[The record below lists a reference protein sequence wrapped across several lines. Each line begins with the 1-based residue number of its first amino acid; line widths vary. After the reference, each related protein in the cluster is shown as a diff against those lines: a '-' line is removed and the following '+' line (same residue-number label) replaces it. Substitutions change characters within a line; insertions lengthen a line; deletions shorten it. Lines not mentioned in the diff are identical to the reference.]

1 MENERKKFR
10 FEILLERY
18 FTNFHRILFTNLI
31 FAVPSAV
38 IFALF
43 YFLNSFIFKDSLV
56 VPFLLLSI
64 IPLYPF
70 YAGVVMVCRN
80 IARGERDVPVFR
92 SFIRAVKDN
101 FPHFLLH
108 GVLIY
113 VASMLCVLAVSLYV
127 SMLSVSWVFYG
138 LLFVVIVI
146 ALFVLYTAF
155 YIPLM
160 SITYDLPLKYVYKNS
175 FLMSFGEFKNN
186 LFATLALAVV
196 FGICFT
202 AVAFIN
208 SGMAKIIVVA
218 ALWVLLIPATCT
230 FMYVFFVYDGM
241 TAIIRDKDELS
252 RELTDSI
259 DKSLEQRK
267 KEMNPQTVEED
278 FSDIDISS
286 LKDTDDY
293 IFHNGRMVKQS
304 TLLRMIREREQQN
317 AESGSDSDE

>member
-1 MENERKKFR
+1 MDNERKRFR
-10 FEILLERY
+10 FEVLLERY
-18 FTNFHRILFTNLI
+18 FTNFHRILLTNLI

-38 IFALF
+38 VFAVF
-43 YFLNSFIFKDSLV
+43 YFLDSLIFKDTLV

-80 IARGERDVPVFR
+80 IARGESGVPVFK
-92 SFIRAVKDN
+92 SFLSAVKDN
-101 FPHFLLH
+101 FLRFLLH

-113 VASMLCVLAVSLYV
+113 VAAMLSVLSISLYV
-127 SMLSVSWVFYG
+127 SMLSASWLFYV
-138 LLFVVIVI
+138 LLFFVIVI
-146 ALFVLYTAF
+146 SLLLLYTAF

-160 SITYDLPLKYVYKNS
+160 TITYDLPLKYIYKNS

-186 LFATLALAVV
+186 IFATLALAVV

-208 SGMAKIIVVA
+208 SGMAKIIVIA

-230 FMYVFFVYDGM
+230 FMYVFFIYDGM
-241 TAIIRDKDELS
+241 TTIIRDKEELS

-259 DKSLEQRK
+259 DKSLEKRK
-267 KEMNPQTVEED
+267 NTMNLQTVEED

-304 TLLRMIREREQQN
+304 TLLRMIRERKQQE
-317 AESGSDSDE
+317 AGSINKE

>member
-1 MENERKKFR
+1 MDNERKRFR
-10 FEILLERY
+10 FEVLLERY
-18 FTNFHRILFTNLI
+18 FTNFHRILLTNLI

-38 IFALF
+38 VFAVF
-43 YFLNSFIFKDSLV
+43 YFLDSLIFKDTLV

-80 IARGERDVPVFR
+80 IARGKSGVPVFK
-92 SFIRAVKDN
+92 SFLSAVKDN
-101 FPHFLLH
+101 FLRFLLH

-113 VASMLCVLAVSLYV
+113 VAAMLSVLSISLYV
-127 SMLSVSWVFYG
+127 SMLSASWLFYV
-138 LLFVVIVI
+138 LLFFVIVI
-146 ALFVLYTAF
+146 SLLLLYTAF

-160 SITYDLPLKYVYKNS
+160 TITYDLPLKYIYKNS

-186 LFATLALAVV
+186 IFATLALAVV

-208 SGMAKIIVVA
+208 SGMAKIIVIA

-230 FMYVFFVYDGM
+230 FMYVFFIYDGM
-241 TAIIRDKDELS
+241 TTIIRDKEELS

-259 DKSLEQRK
+259 DKSLEKRK
-267 KEMNPQTVEED
+267 NAMNLQTVEED

-304 TLLRMIREREQQN
+304 TLLRMIRERKQQE
-317 AESGSDSDE
+317 AGSINKE

>member
-1 MENERKKFR
+1 MDNERKRFR
-10 FEILLERY
+10 FEVLLERY
-18 FTNFHRILFTNLI
+18 FTNFHRILLTNLI

-38 IFALF
+38 VFAAF
-43 YFLNSFIFKDSLV
+43 YFLDSLIFKDTLA

-80 IARGERDVPVFR
+80 IARGESGVHVFK
-92 SFIRAVKDN
+92 SFLSAVKDN
-101 FPHFLLH
+101 FLRFLLH

-113 VASMLCVLAVSLYV
+113 VATMLSVLSISLYV
-127 SMLSVSWVFYG
+127 SMLSASWLFYV
-138 LLFVVIVI
+138 LLFFVIVI
-146 ALFVLYTAF
+146 SLLLLYTAF

-160 SITYDLPLKYVYKNS
+160 TITYDLPLKYIYKNS

-186 LFATLALAVV
+186 IFATLALAVV

-208 SGMAKIIVVA
+208 FGMAKIIVIA

-230 FMYVFFVYDGM
+230 FMYVFFIYDGM
-241 TAIIRDKDELS
+241 TAIIRDKEELS

-259 DKSLEQRK
+259 DKSLEERK
-267 KEMNPQTVEED
+267 NAMNPQTVEED

-304 TLLRMIREREQQN
+304 TLLRMIREREQQEASSN
-317 AESGSDSDE
+317 NKE

>member
-1 MENERKKFR
+1 MESERKRFKF
-10 FEILLERY
+10 EVLLERY
-18 FTNFHRILFTNLI
+18 FTNFHRVLLTNLI

-38 IFALF
+38 IFAAF
-43 YFLNSFIFKDSLV
+43 YFLNSIIFQDRLV

-80 IARGERDVPVFR
+80 IARGDGDVPVFR
-92 SFIRAVKDN
+92 SFLGAVKEN
-101 FPHFLLH
+101 FLQFLLH

-113 VASMLCVLAVSLYV
+113 AAVMVSVLAISLYV
-127 SMLSVSWVFYG
+127 SMLSASWLFYG
-138 LLFVVIVI
+138 LLFFVIVI
-146 ALFVLYTAF
+146 ALFILYTAF

-160 SITYDLPLKYVYKNS
+160 SITYDLPLRYIYKNS

-186 LFATLALAVV
+186 IFATLALAVV

-202 AVAFIN
+202 AIAFIN

-230 FMYVFFVYDGM
+230 FMYVFFIYDGM
-241 TAIIRDKDELS
+241 TAIIRDKEELS

-267 KEMNPQTVEED
+267 KELNPQAAEED
-278 FSDIDISS
+278 FSDIDVST

-304 TLLRMIREREQQN
+304 TLLRMIRERESQEN
-317 AESGSDSDE
+317 KSDE

>member
-1 MENERKKFR
+1 MDNERKRFR
-10 FEILLERY
+10 FEVLLERY
-18 FTNFHRILFTNLI
+18 FTNFHRILLTNLI

-38 IFALF
+38 VFAAF
-43 YFLNSFIFKDSLV
+43 YFLDSLIFKDTLA

-80 IARGERDVPVFR
+80 IARGESRVPVFK
-92 SFIRAVKDN
+92 SFLSAVKDN
-101 FPHFLLH
+101 FLRFLLH

-113 VASMLCVLAVSLYV
+113 VAAMLSVLSISLYV
-127 SMLSVSWVFYG
+127 SMLSASWLFYV
-138 LLFVVIVI
+138 LLFFVIVI
-146 ALFVLYTAF
+146 SLLLLYTAF

-160 SITYDLPLKYVYKNS
+160 TITYDLPLKYIYKNS

-186 LFATLALAVV
+186 IFATLALAIV

-208 SGMAKIIVVA
+208 SGMAKIIVIA
-218 ALWVLLIPATCT
+218 ALWVLLVPATCT
-230 FMYVFFVYDGM
+230 FMYVFFIYDGM
-241 TAIIRDKDELS
+241 TTIIRDKEELS

-259 DKSLEQRK
+259 DKSLEERK
-267 KEMNPQTVEED
+267 NAMNPQTVEED

-304 TLLRMIREREQQN
+304 TLLRMIREREQQEASSN
-317 AESGSDSDE
+317 NKE

>member
-1 MENERKKFR
+1 MENERKRLK
-10 FEILLERY
+10 FEILLER
-18 FTNFHRILFTNLI
+18 FFSNFHRILLTNFL

-38 IFALF
+38 FFAAF
-43 YFLNSFIFKDSLV
+43 YFLNSILFKGSLA
-56 VPFLLLSI
+56 VPFLLLSV

-80 IARGERDVPVFR
+80 ISRGESGVPVFR
-92 SFIRAVKDN
+92 TYFSAVRDN
-101 FPHFLLH
+101 FLHFLLH

-113 VASMLCVLAVSLYV
+113 AASMLSVLSISLYV
-127 SMLSVSWVFYG
+127 SMLSASWFFYV
-138 LLFVVIVI
+138 LLFFCIVI
-146 ALFVLYTAF
+146 ALFLLYTAF

-160 SITYDLPLKYVYKNS
+160 SVTYDLPLKHIYKNS

-208 SGMAKIIVVA
+208 SGMVRIIVVA

-230 FMYVFFVYDGM
+230 FMIVFFVDDGM
-241 TAIIRDKDELS
+241 TSIIRDKEELS
-252 RELTDSI
+252 RELSDSI
-259 DKSLEQRK
+259 EKSMAQK
-267 KEMNPQTVEED
+267 NCAQPSQPVEDD
-278 FSDIDISS
+278 FSDIDIST

-304 TLLRMIREREQQN
+304 TILRAIREREAQ
-317 AESGSDSDE
+317 DEKSE

>member
-1 MENERKKFR
+1 MDNERKRFR
-10 FEILLERY
+10 FEVLLERY

-31 FAVPSAV
+31 FAVPSAIV
-38 IFALF
+38 FAAF
-43 YFLNSFIFKDSLV
+43 YFLNSLIFKDTLV

-80 IARGERDVPVFR
+80 IARGESNVPVFK
-92 SFIRAVKDN
+92 SFFRAVKSN
-101 FPHFLLH
+101 FLRFLLH

-113 VASMLCVLAVSLYV
+113 VAAMLSVLSISLYV
-127 SMLSVSWVFYG
+127 SMLSASWLFYV
-138 LLFVVIVI
+138 LLFFVIVI
-146 ALFVLYTAF
+146 SLLLLYTAF

-160 SITYDLPLKYVYKNS
+160 TITYDLPLKYIYKNS

-186 LFATLALAVV
+186 IFATLALAIV

-202 AVAFIN
+202 AVVFI
-208 SGMAKIIVVA
+208 SGVAKLIVIA

-241 TAIIRDKDELS
+241 TAIIRNKEELS

-267 KEMNPQTVEED
+267 KAIDPQTVEED
-278 FSDIDISS
+278 FSDIDVSS

-304 TLLRMIREREQQN
+304 TLLRMIREHEEQ
-317 AESGSDSDE
+317 EKHSDSNE